1 MKFPSLAVTALFL
14 AAASTRNCSAFAP
27 PAAVPATSASSR
39 ISSSSSSSSTSSS
52 SLWSTTEKV
61 SLDIGFANGA
71 NVDAAQLQRDVRLT
85 RIEAGDVQAAQVE
98 ARRKAG
104 DYLRQYQGQ
113 SGAAIVYSKL
123 VENGVTVVNGY
134 SGGAVLPLLDQFH
147 KKHPRHSTETPASI
161 KWITNSN
168 EGNSG
173 YIGEGYAKAMPISDN
188 DKHKPVSVVVA
199 TSGPGVTNL
208 ITPLQDGLC
217 DGVPMVVLC
226 GQAAT
231 VAPEDAFQSAPAVP
245 LTEPC
250 TKWSYSVKSAA
261 EIPYVMDYAFY
272 MARNGRPGPVFV
284 DLPKDL
290 QNQVLDEKLLEQFLD
305 ANMHTDPPADHQF
318 VRMEP
323 RIRAD
328 GTYFQS
334 IFLGGEKG
342 GATTA
347 AKRGLAFDVVPQTDS
362 PDLPLKLEAVT
373 NAQSDDPTADV
384 HHANHHPTGKIIYT
398 GRDGQ
403 NPEIVTKEGNLDE
416 DSELLDQLVHL
427 IQRAKKPIII
437 AGQGC
442 NDAPAELM
450 KVAEAFQIPVTS
462 TLHGMGV
469 FDERHPLALNMM
481 GMHGHP
487 TPNYMVQES
496 DLILSI
502 GSRFDDRITGRM
514 SDFAPEAMRAATE
527 GRGGVVHVDIRY
539 TEKGKQIKPTYF
551 VHSTGKHFLQTLSNK
566 VANTAITPTTKAWL
580 KRMKQLQKDFPIKIP
595 EFPTLEVEQED
606 GTVIKKT
613 PMSAQSVVAEMD
625 RQLLA
630 KEGEMDNTIF
640 TTGVGIHQMVAA
652 QLITWTQPRQMISSG
667 SLGTM
672 GVSLGYSIGAKLA
685 NMLKRVVSVDGDGS
699 FNMSFTELKTVAEE
713 KIPVKLLIMDNE
725 SQMMVEYWQKLFQ
738 GGRLLAVRNSMN
750 PNYIMLAAAFGI
762 KSIFCDNQEDLE
774 AKMNEFLYADPDE
787 PVLFHVKIERT
798 PCLPLV
804 APGQPLDDMI
814 LEDQYREFDASA
826 APS

>member
-1 MKFPSLAVTALFL
+1 MKFPSLAIAALFL
-14 AAASTRNCSAFAP
+14 AASSHTSNVDAFAP
-27 PAAVPATSASSR
+27 SLRRPHQHTSITSASA
-39 ISSSSSSSSTSSS
+39 
-52 SLWSTTEKV
+52 LWSTTVNTGVEV
-61 SLDIGFANGA
+61 TPANGA
-71 NVDAAQLQRDVRLT
+71 DVSKAELQKNARLT
-85 RIEAGDVQAAQVE
+85 RVEAGDVQAAQME

-113 SGAAIVYSKL
+113 SGAALVYSKL

-147 KKHPRHSTETPASI
+147 KKHPRHTPEKPASI
-161 KWITNSN
+161 QWITNSN

-173 YIGEGYAKAMPISDN
+173 YIGEGYAKAMPIRDG

-231 VAPEDAFQSAPAVP
+231 VAPEDAFQSAPAVA

-250 TKWSYSVKSAA
+250 TKWSYSIKSAA

-290 QNQVLDEKLLEQFLD
+290 QNQVLDENLLNDFVDLNLHLEK
-305 ANMHTDPPADHQF
+305 PGDHQF
-318 VRMEP
+318 IRMEP
-323 RIRAD
+323 RIRED
-328 GTYFQS
+328 GSYFQS
-334 IFLGGEKG
+334 LFLGGEKG

-347 AKRGLAFDVVPQTDS
+347 AKRGLAFDVVPAPEGS
-362 PDLPLKLEAVT
+362 ELPLKLEAVT
-373 NAQSDDPTADV
+373 AAQSEDPTADI
-384 HHANHHPTGKIIYT
+384 HHANHHPTGKIVYT

-403 NPEIVTKEGNLDE
+403 NPEIVTKEGNLHE
-416 DSELLDQLVHL
+416 ESELLDQLVTL
-427 IQRAKKPIII
+427 IARAKKPIII

-442 NDAPAELM
+442 NDAPAELLA
-450 KVAEAFQIPVTS
+450 VAETFQIPVTT
-462 TLHGMGV
+462 TLHAMGV

-487 TPNYMVQES
+487 TPNFMVQES
-496 DLILSI
+496 DLILCV

-514 SDFAPEAMRAATE
+514 SDFAPEAMKAATE
-527 GRGGVVHVDIRY
+527 GRGGIVHVDIRY
-539 TEKGKQIKPTYF
+539 TEMAKQVPPTYF
-551 VHSTGKHFLQTLSNK
+551 VHSTGKKFLETLSAKIKQSNRK
-566 VANTAITPTTKAWL
+566 PMTQAWL
-580 KRMKQLQKDFPIKIP
+580 QKKEKLQAEFPVKIP
-595 EFPTLEVEQED
+595 EFPTIQVEDEN
-606 GTVIKKT
+606 GNTISKT

-630 KEGEMDNTIF
+630 KEGELDNTIF

-652 QLITWTQPRQMISSG
+652 QLITWTKPRQMISSG

-672 GVSLGYSIGAKLA
+672 GVSLGFSIGAKLA

-713 KIPVKLLIMDNE
+713 KIPVKLLILDNE

-738 GGRLLAVRNSMN
+738 GGRLLAVRNSVN
-750 PNYIMLAAAFGI
+750 PDYSMLAGSFGI
-762 KSIFCDNQEDLE
+762 KSIFCDNEEELE
-774 AKMNEFLYADPDE
+774 AKMHEFLYAEPEE

-814 LEDQYREFDASA
+814 LEDHYREFDASA

>member
-1 MKFPSLAVTALFL
+1 MKIPSLAVTALFL
-14 AAASTRNCSAFAP
+14 ASAATTTSAFVVQ
-27 PAAVPATSASSR
+27 PALQTANAG
-39 ISSSSSSSSTSSS
+39 TSSA
-52 SLWSTTEKV
+52 LWSTTVKNTNV
-61 SLDIGFANGA
+61 NISPANGA
-71 NVDAAQLQRDVRLT
+71 DVSAAQLSKNVRT
-85 RIEAGDVQAAQVE
+85 TTIEAGDIQAAQVE
-98 ARRKAG
+98 AKNKAM
-104 DYLRQYQGQ
+104 DFLKQYQGQ

-123 VENGVTVVNGY
+123 VEHGVSVVNGY

-147 KKHPRHSTETPASI
+147 RSHPRHADGKPASI

-173 YIGEGYAKAMPISDN
+173 YIGEGYAKALPIQDG
-188 DKHKPVSVVVA
+188 DKHKPVGVVVA

-231 VAPEDAFQSAPAVP
+231 VAPEDAFQSAPAVA

-250 TKWSYSVKSAA
+250 TKWSYQIKSAA
-261 EIPYVMDYAFY
+261 ELPYVMDYAFY

-290 QNQVLDEKLLEQFLD
+290 QNQVLDEALMKDFAEKNLHFNAPHE
-305 ANMHTDPPADHQF
+305 HQF
-318 VRMEP
+318 VRLEP
-323 RIRAD
+323 RYRAD
-328 GTYFQS
+328 GSYFQS
-334 IFLGGEKG
+334 IFLGAEKG
-342 GATTA
+342 GSTTKP
-347 AKRGLAFDVVPQTDS
+347 KRGLAFEVLPNTDAE
-362 PDLPLKLEAVT
+362 DDWEFKLEAVAA
-373 NAQSDDPTADV
+373 AQSADPALDTYHAD
-384 HHANHHPTGKIIYT
+384 HHPTGKIIYT

-403 NPEIVTKEGNLDE
+403 NPEIVTKEGDLSDGA
-416 DSELLDQLVHL
+416 LLDQLVSML
-427 IQRAKKPIII
+427 SRAKKPIII

-442 NDAPAELM
+442 NDAPKEL
-450 KVAEAFQIPVTS
+450 KAIAEAFQIPVTT
-462 TLHGMGV
+462 TLHALGC

-487 TPNYMVQES
+487 TPNYMVQDA
-496 DLILSI
+496 DLILCI

-514 SDFAPEAMRAATE
+514 ADFAPVAVAAAAE
-527 GRGGVVHVDIRY
+527 GRGGIIHVDIRY
-539 TEKGKQIKPTYF
+539 TEKGKQVKPTYF
-551 VHSTGKHFLQTLSNK
+551 IHSTGKQFLQTLQEQIAGK
-566 VANTAITPTTKAWL
+566 KITPVTKAWIQR
-580 KRMKQLQKDFPIKIP
+580 KNELQRDFPVKIP
-595 EFPTLEVEQED
+595 DFPVVQVKDEKTGEVV
-606 GTVIKKT
+606 TKT
-613 PMSAQSVVAEMD
+613 PMSAQSVIAEMD
-625 RQLLA
+625 KQLLEV
-630 KEGEMDNTIF
+630 EGEMDNSIF

-685 NMLKRVVSVDGDGS
+685 NWLKRVVSVDGDGS
-699 FNMSFTELKTVAEE
+699 FNMSFTELKTVAEQ
-713 KIPVKLLIMDNE
+713 KIPVKLLILDNE

-738 GGRLLAVRNSMN
+738 GGRLLAVRNSVN
-750 PNYIMLAAAFGI
+750 PNYSMLAGSFGI
-762 KSIFCDNQEDLE
+762 KSIYCDSQDDLP
-774 AKMNEFLYADPDE
+774 AKMKEFLYDDVDE

>member
-1 MKFPSLAVTALFL
+1 MRITPIAVSAALFL
-14 AAASTRNCSAFAP
+14 ASCSQSANAFTLQARP
-27 PAAVPATSASSR
+27 QTQTA
-39 ISSSSSSSSTSSS
+39 
-52 SLWSTTEKV
+52 LWSTTV
-61 SLDIGFANGA
+61 RSGVDVTPANGA
-71 NVDAAQLQRDVRLT
+71 DVTASQLEKNKRVTQV
-85 RIEAGDVQAAQVE
+85 EAGDIQAAQVE

-104 DYLRQYQGQ
+104 DFLRQYEGQ

-123 VENGVTVVNGY
+123 VEHGVSVVNGY

-147 KKHPRHSTETPASI
+147 VKHPRHTPEKPASI
-161 KWITNSN
+161 QWITNSN
-168 EGNSG
+168 EGNAG
-173 YIGEGYAKAMPISDN
+173 YIGEGYAKALPIRDG

-231 VAPEDAFQSAPAVP
+231 VAPEDAFQSAPAVA

-250 TKWSYSVKSAA
+250 TKWSYQIKSAA
-261 EIPYVMDYAFY
+261 ELPYVMDYAFY

-290 QNQVLDEKLLEQFLD
+290 QNQVLDENLLNAFIDKNLHAE
-305 ANMHTDPPADHQF
+305 TPAENQF

-323 RIRAD
+323 RYSRD
-328 GTYFQS
+328 GSYFQS

-342 GATTA
+342 GATTE
-347 AKRGLAFDVVPQTDS
+347 KQRGLAFDVVPS
-362 PDLPLKLEAVT
+362 SEADLPFKLEACT
-373 NAQSDDPTADV
+373 TAQSDDPMADV
-384 HHANHHPTGKIIYT
+384 HHTNHHPTGKIVYT

-403 NPEIVTKEGNLDE
+403 NPDIVTKEGSLE
-416 DSELLDQLVHL
+416 GDSELMDQLTSL
-427 IQRAKKPIII
+427 ILKAKKPLII

-442 NDAPAELM
+442 NDAVEEL
-450 KVAEAFQIPVTS
+450 KAVAEAFQIPVTT
-462 TLHGMGV
+462 TLHALGC

-487 TPNYMVQES
+487 TPNYLVQEA
-496 DLILSI
+496 DLILCV

-514 SDFAPEAMRAATE
+514 SDFAPEAKAAENE
-527 GRGGVVHVDIRY
+527 GRGGIVHVDIRY
-539 TEKGKQIKPTYF
+539 TEKGKQVPPTYF
-551 VHSTGKHFLQTLSNK
+551 VHSTGKAFLQALSSK
-566 VANTAITPTTKAWL
+566 TRSEAIFPTTAQWLQRKAE
-580 KRMKQLQKDFPIKIP
+580 LQRDYPVKVP
-595 EFPTLEVEQED
+595 EFPTVEVPDEATGAIVQ
-606 GTVIKKT
+606 KT
-613 PMSAQSVVAEMD
+613 PMSAQSVISEMD

-630 KEGEMDNTIF
+630 VEGEMDNSIF

-713 KIPVKLLIMDNE
+713 KIPVKLMILDNE

-738 GGRLLAVRNSMN
+738 GGRLLAVRNSIN
-750 PNYIMLAAAFGI
+750 PDYSMLAGSFGI
-762 KSIFCDNQEDLE
+762 KSIFCDHQEDLE
-774 AKMNEFLYADPDE
+774 KKMHEFLYEDVDE

>member
-1 MKFPSLAVTALFL
+1 MKFPSLAIAALFL
-14 AAASTRNCSAFAP
+14 AASVPSSNAFAFVPASPLTSTR
-27 PAAVPATSASSR
+27 ATA
-39 ISSSSSSSSTSSS
+39 
-52 SLWSTTEKV
+52 LYSTTSVNTAGVDV
-61 SLDIGFANGA
+61 SPANGA
-71 NVDAAQLQRDVRLT
+71 DVGKAQLQKNARVT
-85 RIEAGDVQAAQVE
+85 KVEAGDVQAAQLE
-98 ARRKAG
+98 ARKKAG
-104 DYLRQYQGQ
+104 DYLRQYTGQ

-123 VENGVTVVNGY
+123 VENGVSVVNGY

-147 KKHPRHSTETPASI
+147 HEHPRHTTEKPASI
-161 KWITNSN
+161 QWITNSN

-173 YIGEGYAKAMPISDN
+173 YIGEGYAKAMPIKDG
-188 DKHKPVSVVVA
+188 DIHKPVSVVVA

-208 ITPLQDGLC
+208 ITPLQDGFC
-217 DGVPMVVLC
+217 DGVPMVVIC

-231 VAPEDAFQSAPAVP
+231 VAPEDAFQSAPAVA

-250 TKWSYSVKSAA
+250 TKWTYQIRSAA

-290 QNQVLDEKLLEQFLD
+290 QNQVLDDALLEDFVDSNLS
-305 ANMHTDPPADHQF
+305 METPAGDHQF
-318 VRMEP
+318 MRMEP
-323 RIRAD
+323 RIRGD
-328 GTYFQS
+328 GSYFQS
-334 IFLGGEKG
+334 LFMGGEKG

-347 AKRGLAFDVVPQTDS
+347 KKRGLAFDVVPTTNGE
-362 PDLPLKLEAVT
+362 DLPLKMEAVT
-373 NAQSDDPTADV
+373 TAQSLDPTDDV
-384 HHANHHPTGKIIYT
+384 HHTNHHPTGKIVYT

-403 NPEIVTKEGNLDE
+403 NPDIVTKEGNLYSEGQE
-416 DSELLDQLVHL
+416 DSELLDQLVTL
-427 IQRAKKPIII
+427 ISRAKKPLII

-442 NDAPAELM
+442 NDAPAELLA
-450 KVAEAFQIPVTS
+450 VAEKLQIPVTT

-487 TPNYMVQES
+487 TPNFLTQQS
-496 DLILSI
+496 DLILCV

-514 SDFAPEAMRAATE
+514 SDFAPEAMKAATE
-527 GRGGVVHVDIRY
+527 GRGGIVHVDIRY
-539 TEKGKQIKPTYF
+539 TEKGKQVPPTYF
-551 VHSTGKHFLQTLSNK
+551 VHSTGKEFLATLSK
-566 VANTAITPTTKAWL
+566 KIEQYEKPIVPQTKAWL
-580 KRMKQLQKDFPIKIP
+580 KQKAELQAEFPVKIP
-595 EFPTLEVEQED
+595 FFPTVQAENEEGKMVDQ
-606 GTVIKKT
+606 T

-672 GVSLGYSIGAKLA
+672 GVSLGFSIGAKLA

-713 KIPVKLLIMDNE
+713 QIPVKLMILDNE

-738 GGRLLAVRNSMN
+738 GGRLLAVRNDIN
-750 PNYIMLAAAFGI
+750 PNYCMLAGSFGI
-762 KSIFCDNQEDLE
+762 KSIFCDHQEDLE
-774 AKMNEFLYADPDE
+774 AKMEEFLYSDMDK

>member
-1 MKFPSLAVTALFL
+1 MKISGSAVAGLALL
-14 AAASTRNCSAFAP
+14 ACCAINSSSAF
-27 PAAVPATSASSR
+27 VPLHTVTT
-39 ISSSSSSSSTSSS
+39 SSTSTCTTNK
-52 SLWSTTEKV
+52 LWSTTVKSGVEI
-61 SLDIGFANGA
+61 SPLNGA
-71 NVDAAQLQRDVRLT
+71 DVGAAELDKNART
-85 RIEAGDVQAAQVE
+85 TSIEAGDINAATLE
-98 ARRKAG
+98 ARRKAA
-104 DYLRQYQGQ
+104 DYLSQYQGQ
-113 SGAAIVYSKL
+113 SGAALVYSKL
-123 VENGVTVVNGY
+123 VEHGVTVVNGY

-147 KKHPRHSTETPASI
+147 KKHPRHTKEKPASI
-161 KWITNSN
+161 QWITNSN
-168 EGNSG
+168 EGNAG
-173 YIGEGYAKAMPISDN
+173 YIGEGYAKALPIKEG
-188 DKHKPVSVVVA
+188 DKHKPVGVVVA

-231 VAPEDAFQSAPAVP
+231 VAPPDAFQSAPAVA

-250 TKWSYSVKSAA
+250 TKWSYQIKSAA
-261 EIPYVMDYAFY
+261 EIPYVMEYAFY

-290 QNQVLDEKLLEQFLD
+290 QNQVLDQNLLQDFID
-305 ANMHTDPPADHQF
+305 TNFHSNTPADYQF
-318 VRMEP
+318 VRMKP
-323 RIRAD
+323 RQRPD
-328 GTYFQS
+328 GTLFQS
-334 IFLGGEKG
+334 IFLGAEKG
-342 GATTA
+342 GLTT
-347 AKRGLAFDVVPQTDS
+347 KQDRGLPFDVVYSD
-362 PDLPLKLEAVT
+362 DLELPYKLEAVA
-373 NAQSDDPTADV
+373 NPISDDPSADT
-384 HHANHHPTGKIIYT
+384 HHADHHPTGKIVYT

-403 NPEIVTKEGNLDE
+403 NPEIVTKEGSLKDGA
-416 DSELLDQLVHL
+416 LLDQLVTL
-427 IQRAKKPIII
+427 IGRAKKPIII

-442 NDAPAELM
+442 NDAAKELQE
-450 KVAEAFQIPVTS
+450 VAEILQIPVTT
-462 TLHGMGV
+462 TLHALGC

-487 TPNYMVQES
+487 TPNYLVQES
-496 DLILSI
+496 DLILCV

-514 SDFAPEAMRAATE
+514 SDFAPEAKAAEQE
-527 GRGGVVHVDIRY
+527 GRGGVIHVDIRY
-539 TEKGKQIKPTYF
+539 TEKGKQVPPTYF
-551 VHSTGKHFLQTLSNK
+551 VHSTGKAFLQTLRDKIKETTIN
-566 VANTAITPTTKAWL
+566 PTTQAWL
-580 KRMKQLQKDFPIKIP
+580 QRKAQLQQDFPVKVP
-595 EFPTLEVEQED
+595 EFPALDVPSED
-606 GTVIKKT
+606 GTTTVKKT
-613 PMSAQSVVAEMD
+613 PMSAQSVIAEMD

-630 KEGEMDNTIF
+630 KEGEMDNSIF

-685 NMLKRVVSVDGDGS
+685 NWLKRVVSVDGDGS

-713 KIPVKLLIMDNE
+713 KIPVKLLILDNE

-750 PNYIMLAAAFGI
+750 PDYGMLAGSFGI
-762 KSIFCDNQEDLE
+762 KSIFCDHQEDLE
-774 AKMNEFLYADPDE
+774 AKMNEFLYEDIDE

-814 LEDQYREFDASA
+814 LEDYYREFDASA

>member
-1 MKFPSLAVTALFL
+1 MKFPSLAVAALFL
-14 AAASTRNCSAFAP
+14 ASSSHYSNAFAP
-27 PAAVPATSASSR
+27 LAKPQTTMILDP
-39 ISSSSSSSSTSSS
+39 SSSA
-52 SLWSTTEKV
+52 LWSTTV
-61 SLDIGFANGA
+61 GSSGVDVTPANGA
-71 NVDAAQLQRDVRLT
+71 DVGKAQLRKNVSVT
-85 RIEAGDVQAAQVE
+85 SIESGDIQAAQQE

-113 SGAAIVYSKL
+113 SGAALVYSKL

-147 KKHPRHSTETPASI
+147 KSHPRHTAEKPASI
-161 KWITNSN
+161 HWITNSN

-173 YIGEGYAKAMPISDN
+173 YIGEGYAKAMPIKDG

-208 ITPLQDGLC
+208 ITPLQDGMC

-231 VAPEDAFQSAPAVP
+231 VAPEDAFQSAPAVA

-250 TKWSYSVKSAA
+250 TKWSYQIKSAA

-272 MARNGRPGPVFV
+272 MARNGRPGPVFI

-290 QNQVLDEKLLEQFLD
+290 QNQVLDENLLQDFVETNL
-305 ANMHTDPPADHQF
+305 HLEKPGDHQF
-318 VRMEP
+318 ARLEP
-323 RIRAD
+323 RIRED
-328 GTYFQS
+328 GSYFQS
-334 IFLGGEKG
+334 LFLGGEKG
-342 GATTA
+342 GSTTA
-347 AKRGLAFDVVPQTDS
+347 AKRGLAFDVVPQTDPS
-362 PDLPLKLEAVT
+362 DEMPLKLEAVT
-373 NAQSDDPTADV
+373 AAQSDDPTVDA
-384 HHANHHPTGKIIYT
+384 HHTNHHPTGKIVYN

-403 NPEIVTKEGNLDE
+403 NPEIVIKEGNIHDTAD
-416 DSELLDQLVHL
+416 DSALLDQLVSL
-427 IQRAKKPIII
+427 IKKAKKPIII

-442 NDAPAELM
+442 NDAPAEL
-450 KVAEAFQIPVTS
+450 KAVAETFQIPVTT
-462 TLHGMGV
+462 TLHAMGV
-469 FDERHPLALNMM
+469 FDERHDLALNMM

-487 TPNYMVQES
+487 TPNFMVQEA
-496 DLILSI
+496 DLILCV

-514 SDFAPEAMRAATE
+514 SDFAPGAFKAATE
-527 GRGGVVHVDIRY
+527 GRGGIVHVDIRY
-539 TEKGKQIKPTYF
+539 TEKGKQVPPTYF
-551 VHSTGKHFLQTLSNK
+551 VHSTGKEFLQTLSAK
-566 VANTAITPTTKAWL
+566 IKEPKHHPIVPVTRAWI
-580 KRMKQLQKDFPIKIP
+580 KEKDRLQSEFPVKIP
-595 EFPTLEVEQED
+595 EFPAIEKENEEGVTTTQ
-606 GTVIKKT
+606 T
-613 PMSAQSVVAEMD
+613 PMSAQSVVHEMD

-713 KIPVKLLIMDNE
+713 KIPVKLLILDNE

-738 GGRLLAVRNSMN
+738 GGRLLAVRNSNN
-750 PNYIMLAAAFGI
+750 PDYGMLAGAFGI
-762 KSIFCDNQEDLE
+762 KTLYCDHQEDLE
-774 AKMNEFLYADPDE
+774 AKMQEFLYADPEE
-787 PVLFHVKIERT
+787 PVLFHAKIERT